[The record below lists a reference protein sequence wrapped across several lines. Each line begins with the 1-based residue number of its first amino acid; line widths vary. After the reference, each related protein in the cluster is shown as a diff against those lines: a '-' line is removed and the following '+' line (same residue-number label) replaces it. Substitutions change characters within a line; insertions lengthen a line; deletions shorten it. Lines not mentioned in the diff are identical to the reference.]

1 MRTVSQPGRRPTSG
15 DGPQPLGAQ
24 RRKQLR
30 RERRADQL
38 RQLWRLTLFSA
49 TAAGLGLLLLRQGW
63 TLREPAQVEVQ
74 GSALVN
80 RAQVIEAAGLHFP
93 QPLLGLH
100 PNQLRRRLEE
110 ALPVEQVKVSR
121 LMLPPRLRVEL
132 VDREAVARA
141 ERRTSQGLQ
150 QGYVDRKGQ
159 WISLRQNQGI
169 HTRGPL
175 TIRVVGWNERHRQAL
190 ETVLTASPR
199 IGPGLQEIRF
209 DPNGSLWLRTAELG
223 NLRLGPVDSRLG
235 KRLEVVAH
243 LSATLPAQIRG
254 RRLQLIDLSD
264 PEQPELSLPGAA
276 SLAPGDGPST
286 ARPPQGGQ

>member
-1 MRTVSQPGRRPTSG
+1 M
-15 DGPQPLGAQ
+15 
-24 RRKQLR
+24 
-30 RERRADQL
+30 
-38 RQLWRLTLFSA
+38 
-49 TAAGLGLLLLRQGW
+49 
-63 TLREPAQVEVQ
+63 
-74 GSALVN
+74 
-80 RAQVIEAAGLHFP
+80 
-93 QPLLGLH
+93 
-100 PNQLRRRLEE
+100 
-110 ALPVEQVKVSR
+110 
-121 LMLPPRLRVEL
+121 
-132 VDREAVARA
+132 
-141 ERRTSQGLQ
+141 
-150 QGYVDRKGQ
+150 
-159 WISLRQNQGI
+159 
-169 HTRGPL
+169 
-175 TIRVVGWNERHRQAL
+175 VGWNERHRQAL
-190 ETVLTASPR
+190 ETVLAASPR